1 MAGDHTQQAMLDRAR
16 ARELAARPK
25 ALATYLQLMDRKNQ
39 GKAQKDDA
47 ARLRAAREILK
58 RSGGI
63 PRAEDK
69 VAEFDA
75 GLAEGEREGSF

>member
-1 MAGDHTQQAMLDRAR
+1 MLERAR

-39 GKAQKDDA
+39 GKAQQGDP

-63 PRAEDK
+63 PRSEEHAPPG
-69 VAEFDA
+69 DA
-75 GLAEGEREGSF
+75 APAEGERAGTS